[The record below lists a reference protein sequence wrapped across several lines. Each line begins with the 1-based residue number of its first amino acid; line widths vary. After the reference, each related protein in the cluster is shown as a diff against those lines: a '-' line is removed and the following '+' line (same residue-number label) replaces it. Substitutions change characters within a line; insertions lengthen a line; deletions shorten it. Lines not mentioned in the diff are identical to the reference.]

1 MFILPWLISKD
12 RHATDFKDRFEE
24 KLSELV
30 YPQLTRIWDIS
41 AHIIRAGQNQVRA
54 SDLQ

>member
-41 AHIIRAGQNQVRA
+41 VHIIRAGQNQVRA